1 MNQSVLGRS
10 YLERKKPI
18 MMQINT
24 ISIKLQQDHS
34 IVVSSLSKDLF
45 ISSCLAL
52 LKYIIFFY
60 LYSNLSV
67 ILLFNYR
74 SYYNSFSSFLCYIL
88 TLFDYF
94 LSTSKS
100 STDLN
105 ILEFDFK
112 SLDLF
117 TEESSFLLLSFDYDF
132 SYKSISIS

>member
-10 YLERKKPI
+10 YLERKNPI

-24 ISIKLQQDHS
+24 INIKLQQDHS
-34 IVVSSLSKDLF
+34 IVLSSLSKDLF

-74 SYYNSFSSFLCYIL
+74 SYYNSFSSLLCYIL
-88 TLFDYF
+88 TLLGYF
-94 LSTSKS
+94 LSMSKS

>member
-1 MNQSVLGRS
+1 
-10 YLERKKPI
+10 
-18 MMQINT
+18 MQMNT

-34 IVVSSLSKDLF
+34 IVASSLSKDLF

-112 SLDLF
+112 SLDLL

>member
-10 YLERKKPI
+10 YLERKNPI

-112 SLDLF
+112 SLDLL